1 MIQKFEDFIKESRFV
16 DPIDNKFTGE
26 KRKEDIIDVNKL
38 SCPEFFDY
46 LKDNYEPTSPEHEI
60 SYNKFFHSI
69 YCPLANGYLVGG
81 DYDYYNHHI
90 IKISISGEF
99 LNEFPDFANYLNTKF
114 KSKRENP
121 RKPNGLR
128 LFSSL
133 DKKKVNNQVYLD
145 IINAIIEYGKR
156 EECDFTVGIQKKKR

>member
-26 KRKEDIIDVNKL
+26 KRKEDIIDVNEL
-38 SCPEFFDY
+38 SCLEFFDY
-46 LKDNYEPTSPEHEI
+46 LKDNYEPTNPEDEI
-60 SYNKFFHSI
+60 SYNNFYHNI
-69 YCPLANGYLVGG
+69 YCPLANGYLVTGKC
-81 DYDYYNHHI
+81 YNHI
-90 IKISISGEF
+90 GQISISGEF
-99 LNEFPDFANYLNTKF
+99 LNQYPDFANYLNTKF

-156 EECDFTVGIQKKKR
+156 EECNFTVGIQKKKR

>member
-26 KRKEDIIDVNKL
+26 KRKEDIIDVNEL
-38 SCPEFFDY
+38 SCLEFFDY
-46 LKDNYEPTSPEHEI
+46 LKDNYEPTSPEDKI
-60 SYNKFFHSI
+60 SYNKFFNNI
-69 YCPLANGYLVGG
+69 YCPLANGYLVTGKC
-81 DYDYYNHHI
+81 YNHI
-90 IKISISGEF
+90 GQISISGEF
-99 LNEFPDFANYLNTKF
+99 LNQYPDFANYLNTKF

-156 EECDFTVGIQKKKR
+156 EECNFTVGIQKKKR

>member
-16 DPIDNKFTGE
+16 DPIDKKFTGE
-26 KRKEDIIDVNKL
+26 KRKEDIIDVNEL
-38 SCPEFFDY
+38 SCLEFFDY

-60 SYNKFFHSI
+60 SYNKFFHNI
-69 YCPLANGYLVGG
+69 YCPLANGYLVTGKC
-81 DYDYYNHHI
+81 YNHI
-90 IKISISGEF
+90 GQISISGEF
-99 LNEFPDFANYLNTKF
+99 LNQYPDFANYLNTKF

-156 EECDFTVGIQKKKR
+156 KEYNFTVGIQKKKR